1 MRHDIRGE
9 KNASTCVLDVPMFLT
24 SMELFNLWKGCKGV
38 CVREVCTRS
47 VHVAQPERWRRNKCV
62 RREGDKLVGRY
73 PFRPW
78 VPTGTV
84 KRSRGLAKWD
94 LCSVHW

>member
-1 MRHDIRGE
+1 
-9 KNASTCVLDVPMFLT
+9 MFLT

-73 PFRPW
+73 PFRSLGPNRHGEAESW
-78 VPTGTV
+78 
-84 KRSRGLAKWD
+84 SREMGFMLSA
-94 LCSVHW
+94 LVIERHGERE